1 MKTCYYEKNIMQGY
15 SDYENIIKEYE
26 KKRKEYE
33 KKRIKEEQE
42 KDIEKIRIICQNLK
56 DINNSQ
62 SDITE
67 KENKI
72 SKLLETIQDLYEI
85 EIDSLTIEFKVYY
98 DEELKI
104 IKDYIKKQQNKPT
117 LVYHFIS
124 GHRSS
129 HIRCE
134 TSISNIL
141 HQGLLS
147 PEELKKQYPE
157 KVTLDDSLLERRRKS
172 IYFAPV
178 DNNPKTEWVAIEV
191 SGESKVYDASHLDR
205 NSSDSTYKEDAITI
219 SNFRWHKNRGLKPPK
234 WDSVYAE
241 YIEKNAVPSEKIVAF
256 ARIEKTYTNT
266 DYKPN
271 DTEISKIQ
279 KFLHHKLQ
287 EFTQFNNPRQNIAVS
302 EEGYGITRKINIRIS
317 YNKNKIN
324 GREQEVQE
332 IFNEFTTMKELLD
345 MANEFVVPEQQK
357 KQPTQAAPS
366 KSIDMAKKSV
376 VPEQQKKQPTQA
388 APSKSI
394 SNFLCIN
401 LFSCGK
407 KPRI

>member
-1 MKTCYYEKNIMQGY
+1 MKDY
-15 SDYENIIKEYE
+15 SDYEKN
-26 KKRKEYE
+26 
-33 KKRIKEEQE
+33 RIKEEQE
-42 KDIEKIRIICQNLK
+42 KDIEKIRNICQNLK

-62 SDITE
+62 SDTTE

-85 EIDSLTIEFKVYY
+85 EIDSLTIEFKVDY

-104 IKDYIKKQQNKPT
+104 IKDYIEKQQNKPT

-124 GHRSS
+124 GHRISS
-129 HIRCE
+129 IRCE

-141 HQGLLS
+141 DQGLLS
-147 PEELKKQYPE
+147 PEKLKEQYPE
-157 KVTLDDSLLERRRKS
+157 KVKLDDSLLERRRKS

-191 SGESKVYDASHLDR
+191 SGASKVCDASHLDR

-219 SNFRWHKNRGLKPPK
+219 LNFRWHNNRGLKPSK
-234 WDSVYAE
+234 WKSVYAE
-241 YIEKNAVPSEKIVAF
+241 YTKTDNVPPEEIVAF

-271 DTEISKIQ
+271 TTEISKIQ
-279 KFLHHKLQ
+279 EFLHHKLQ
-287 EFTQFNNPRQNIAVS
+287 EFTQFNNPGQNIAVS

-324 GREQEVQE
+324 GQEQKVQE
-332 IFNEFTTMKELLD
+332 FFDQFSTMEELLD

>member
-1 MKTCYYEKNIMQGY
+1 MKEYCYEKNIMKDY
-15 SDYENIIKEYE
+15 SD
-26 KKRKEYE
+26 YE

-67 KENKI
+67 KKNKI

-85 EIDSLTIEFKVYY
+85 EIDSLTIEFKVDY

-104 IKDYIKKQQNKPT
+104 IKDYIEKQQNKPT

-124 GHRSS
+124 GHRISS
-129 HIRCE
+129 IRCE

-141 HQGLLS
+141 DQGLLS
-147 PEELKKQYPE
+147 PEKLKEQYPE
-157 KVTLDDSLLERRRKS
+157 KVKLDDSLPERRRKS

-191 SGESKVYDASHLDR
+191 SGASKVCDASHLDR

-219 SNFRWHKNRGLKPPK
+219 LNFRWHNNRGLKPPK

-241 YIEKNAVPSEKIVAF
+241 YTKTDNVPSEEIVAF
-256 ARIEKTYTNT
+256 ARIEKTYT

-271 DTEISKIQ
+271 TTEISKIQ
-279 KFLHHKLQ
+279 EFLHHELQ
-287 EFTQFNNPRQNIAVS
+287 EFTQFNNPGQNIAIS
-302 EEGYGITRKINIRIS
+302 EESHGINIRIS

-324 GREQEVQE
+324 GQEQEVQK
-332 IFNEFTTMKELLD
+332 FFDQFSTMKELLD
-345 MANEFVVPEQQK
+345 MANKF
-357 KQPTQAAPS
+357 
-366 KSIDMAKKSV
+366 V

-394 SNFLCIN
+394 SNFLCI
-401 LFSCGK
+401 LFSCCE
-407 KPRI
+407 KPQIIG

>member
-1 MKTCYYEKNIMQGY
+1 MKTYKDY
-15 SDYENIIKEYE
+15 SDYEKN
-26 KKRKEYE
+26 
-33 KKRIKEEQE
+33 RIKEEQE
-42 KDIEKIRIICQNLK
+42 KDIEKIRNICQNLK

-67 KENKI
+67 KKNKI

-85 EIDSLTIEFKVYY
+85 EIGSLTIEFKVDY

-104 IKDYIKKQQNKPT
+104 IKDYIEEQQNKPT

-124 GHRSS
+124 GHRISS
-129 HIRCE
+129 IRCE

-147 PEELKKQYPE
+147 PEKLQEQHPE
-157 KVTLDDSLLERRRKS
+157 KVTLYDYWPERRRKS

-178 DNNPKTEWVAIEV
+178 DNNPRTEWVAIEV
-191 SGESKVYDASHLDR
+191 SGKSKVCDASHLDR

-219 SNFRWHKNRGLKPPK
+219 LNFRWHNNRGLKPSK

-241 YIEKNAVPSEKIVAF
+241 YTKTDNVPPEKIVAF
-256 ARIEKTYTNT
+256 ARIEKTYT

-271 DTEISKIQ
+271 TTEISKIQ
-279 KFLHHKLQ
+279 EFLHHELK
-287 EFTQFNNPRQNIAVS
+287 EFTQFNNPGQNIAIS
-302 EEGYGITRKINIRIS
+302 EESDGITTTINIRIS

-324 GREQEVQE
+324 GREQEVQKF
-332 IFNEFTTMKELLD
+332 FNQFSTMKELL
-345 MANEFVVPEQQK
+345 
-357 KQPTQAAPS
+357 
-366 KSIDMAKKSV
+366 DMAKKSV

-394 SNFLCIN
+394 DMANESVVPESN
-401 LFSCGK
+401 K
-407 KPRI
+407 KNNQHK